1 MKIAIEAQ
9 RIFRRHKHGIDFVA
23 LETIQV
29 LQQLDRSN
37 EYFILVKPGE
47 DRCLQETENFH
58 VMELNCPTYFLWE
71 QIALP
76 LALKKIKP
84 DLVHCTSNTAP
95 LYCPYPLLLTL
106 HDIIFLE
113 KKKGGNRSLYQRLGR
128 FYRRWIVPR
137 VIPKC
142 RLIITV
148 SDYERNHI
156 QRSLSLDPEF
166 IMTIHN
172 GLNPVFNP
180 SKKDRN
186 IVNKYIQEDSYLF
199 FLGNTDPKKN
209 TPNVLR
215 AYSIYLHKSVR
226 KLPLLIADLEESV
239 IDNLLSEEGL
249 TSIKPYL
256 YYPGYIPNKD
266 LPYIYGAAF
275 AFLYPSLRESF
286 GLPLLE
292 AMASGVPVVSSN
304 TSAIPEIAGEGAIL
318 VDPSDP
324 EAIARQLIKLEE
336 NNVWYEEQV
345 NYGLNRSSTF
355 SWEQT
360 AMQLLNI
367 YIILHQNNYDFV
379 YYTKNKS
386 KSSP

>member
-1 MKIAIEAQ
+1 MRIAIEAQ
-9 RIFRRHKHGIDFVA
+9 RIFRKHKHGMDFVV
-23 LETIQV
+23 LETIRA
-29 LQQLDRSN
+29 LQQLDHDN
-37 EYFILVKPGE
+37 DYFIFVTPGE
-47 DRCLQETENFH
+47 DRCLQETANFH
-58 VMELNCPTYFLWE
+58 IVEVKCPTYFLWE

-76 LALKKIKP
+76 LALTGIKP

-113 KKKGGNRSLYQRLGR
+113 KKKGSNRSLYQRLGR
-128 FYRRWIVPR
+128 VYRRWVVPR
-137 VIPKC
+137 IIPKC

-156 QRSLSLDPEF
+156 QRSLSLVTEA
-166 IMTIHN
+166 IITIYN
-172 GLNPVFNP
+172 GLNPIFNP
-180 SKKDRN
+180 SPKDSN
-186 IVNKYIQEDSYLF
+186 IVEKYIREGPYLF

-209 TPNVLR
+209 SPNVLR
-215 AYSIYLHKSVR
+215 AYSIYLHKSTR

-239 IDNLLSEEGL
+239 IDRILSEEGL

-266 LPYIYGAAF
+266 LPYIYAGAF

-304 TSAIPEIAGEGAIL
+304 TSAIPEVAGEGAIL
-318 VDPSDP
+318 LDPSDP
-324 EAIARQLIKLEE
+324 EAIARMLVELEE
-336 NNVWYEEQV
+336 NKVWYEEQV
-345 NYGLNRSSTF
+345 HYGLNRALDF
-355 SWEQT
+355 SWEKT
-360 AMQLLNI
+360 AKKLLETYSLLQL
-367 YIILHQNNYDFV
+367 
-379 YYTKNKS
+379 
-386 KSSP
+386 